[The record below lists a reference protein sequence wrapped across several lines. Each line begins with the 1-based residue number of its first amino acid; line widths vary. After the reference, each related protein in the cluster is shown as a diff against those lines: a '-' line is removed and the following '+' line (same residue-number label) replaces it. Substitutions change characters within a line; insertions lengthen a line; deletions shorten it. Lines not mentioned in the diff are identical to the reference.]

1 VRAIA
6 GRSFESLSLPN
17 YRRYVAGQIVS
28 LSGNWMQT
36 VGELWLVLSL
46 TGSALAVGVTTAL
59 QFTPMLLFGAFGGLL
74 ADRSDKRRLLMFTQA
89 AMALPALAL
98 WALAATG
105 AVEPWM
111 IFGLVFVRGAVN
123 AVDNPARQ
131 SFIVELVGSGRLVNA
146 VGLNSALVNGS
157 RALGPAIAGAII
169 ATVGVAPCFLL
180 NALTFA
186 AMIAA
191 LRLMD
196 PDELQ
201 RGDPAPRKS
210 GQVRSALRYVRAT
223 PGLLIPLALMAVVG
237 TLSFNFQT
245 LLPLVARFSFHGG
258 AGTYAALTTA
268 MGVGAVAGALAASAR
283 RAVGPRLVTGASLAF
298 GAVLLAAATA
308 PSLAVE
314 IAALV
319 VTGAASVSFSAAVNS
334 TLQLEVRPSM
344 RGRVM
349 ALFSVVFLGSTPV
362 GGPLMGWIAD
372 AAGPRAGLLLGGI
385 AALGA
390 GAVARSAFRRMPAEP
405 AAEEPHS
412 GGDRPAPRIRR
423 RLDHPPARDLTL
435 DQSVTSS
442 SGTRSSRSVRP

>member
-201 RGDPAPRKS
+201 RGEPAPRKS

-298 GAVLLAAATA
+298 GAVLLAAAAA

-405 AAEEPHS
+405 AAEEPHTGS
-412 GGDRPAPRIRR
+412 DRPASRIPR
-423 RLDHPPARDLTL
+423 RLDHPPARDLAP
-435 DQSVTSS
+435 DQLVTSS